1 MRTKIVKRNYVDA
14 EGKSLLYIHATHA
27 GKRLRL
33 PLDIYVKAEH
43 WMKDKSRMKAVDKE
57 CEDINM
63 MIGLIESK
71 INTIKITYRLSEKAL
86 SLSKFKEEFLK
97 GIPRIDFISF
107 MSYQIDQEK
116 QVLASGTVRRHNAV
130 IEKLKTWKKEIYFAE
145 LDENFPHKV
154 RSYLKS
160 IGNSSVTIESN
171 MASIK
176 KFISAAE
183 KAGIR
188 FALKSKEIKIGCT
201 NGNRTDLKPDE
212 VHKIFRYYTSEFV
225 NPRHKRVAGYFLFA
239 CFTGLRISDVQQL
252 DRHQFIED
260 NFSFISRKTGKR
272 QLINISKKLR
282 EILDADPTLFLDK
295 VSDVEINRILKK
307 IAEACGIRKKITF
320 HVARHTFATN
330 FLRMGGDAVTLK
342 KLLNHSKFEETMIY
356 VHIVEAEACEKIKLM
371 DGLW

>member
-1 MRTKIVKRNYVDA
+1 MRTKIVKRDYVDG
-14 EGKSLLYIHATHA
+14 EGKSLLYLHATKA

-33 PLDIYVKAEH
+33 PIDIYVRSEF
-43 WMKDKSRMKAVDKE
+43 WLKDKSRMKPVDKAA
-57 CEDINM
+57 EDINM
-63 MIGLIESK
+63 MIGLIETK
-71 INTIKITYRLSEKAL
+71 VNTIKITYRLSEKAL
-86 SLSKFKEEFLK
+86 SLSKFKEEFLR

-107 MSYQIDQEK
+107 MSYQLDQEK
-116 QVLASGTVRRHNAV
+116 QVLAAGTIRRHEAV
-130 IEKLKTWKKEIYFAE
+130 IEKLKEWKKEIYFSE
-145 LDENFPHKV
+145 LDENFPNKV
-154 RSYLKS
+154 RSRLKS

-183 KAGIR
+183 KSGIR

-201 NGNRTDLKPDE
+201 NGNRTDLKPQE
-212 VHKIFRYYTSEFV
+212 VHKVYRYYTSEFV

-252 DRHQFIED
+252 ERHQFVED
-260 NFSFISRKTGKR
+260 NFSFISRKTKKR
-272 QLINISKKLR
+272 QLINISTKLR
-282 EILDADPTLFLDK
+282 AILDEEPTLFLDK
-295 VSDVEINRILKK
+295 VSDVEINRTLKD
-307 IAEACGIRKKITF
+307 IAHACGIRKRLTF

-371 DGLW
+371 DEMW